1 MLRLSGILLAIFLAA
16 GFAADALAAEKV
28 LYNKKS
34 LYRNITVTDDGEKI
48 CMMFASRGYYTSMQS
63 CQYKDD
69 RDKLV
74 FDYTKLSLAG
84 LLINPDPER
93 ILVVGLGGGTLP
105 ETFHAMFPDAK
116 IDAIEIDEAVV
127 DVAERYFDFKEED
140 NIRVI
145 VKDARV
151 YVKQAGMFGRSYDYI
166 ILDAFNGD
174 YIPEHL
180 MTKEWLEEVKRLLA
194 PGGVLVANTFSV
206 SRLYHNESVTYEE
219 VFGWIRNVKQE
230 SGNRLILTGKFDP
243 VSQADMIEKAKAMPE
258 DKFER
263 FGITPMYL
271 AENFRD
277 ERDWNEEAR
286 VLTDQ
291 YAPVNL
297 LNSKD

>member
-1 MLRLSGILLAIFLAA
+1 MMRLSGILIAVFLAA
-16 GFAADALAAEKV
+16 GFASDALAAEKV

-69 RDKLV
+69 PDKLV
-74 FDYTKLSLAG
+74 FDYTKLSMAG
-84 LLINPDPER
+84 LLLNPNPER
-93 ILVVGLGGGTLP
+93 ILVIGLGGGSLP
-105 ETFHAMFPDAK
+105 EAFHSMFPEAK
-116 IDAIEIDEAVV
+116 IDAVEIDEAVV
-127 DVAERYFDFKEED
+127 DVAERYFNFEEGD
-140 NIRVI
+140 NTRVI

-151 YVKQAGMFGRSYDYI
+151 YVKQAGMFGRQYDYI

-194 PGGVLVANTFSV
+194 DDGVLIANTFSV

-258 DKFER
+258 DKFEHL
-263 FGITPMYL
+263 GITPMFL

-297 LNSKD
+297 LNSRD